1 VRRITRPGTISAQ
14 AMACGGRLTQK
25 RSSPPGYANHHRKEN
40 TMSTKNIRQW
50 MLITVALAGLAGC
63 AGSPT
68 QESTGEYFDDTA
80 ITTRVKSAFVSDKDV
95 SAMNVSVETFKG
107 TVQLS
112 GFAKNAQEADKAES
126 IARGVKGVKN
136 VKNDIRI
143 K

>member
-1 VRRITRPGTISAQ
+1 
-14 AMACGGRLTQK
+14 
-25 RSSPPGYANHHRKEN
+25 
-40 TMSTKNIRQW
+40 MSTKNIKHW
-50 MLITVALAGLAGC
+50 MLITAALAVLAGC

-68 QESTGEYFDDTA
+68 QESTGEYFDDTT

-95 SAMNVSVETFKG
+95 SAMNVRVETFKG

-126 IARGVKGVKN
+126 IARGIKGVKN